1 MNITSEFYYFLI
13 IIIGI
18 IFHLL
23 FGYSMFDIF
32 FKFPLNYGMIPHSS
46 NLTNEE
52 TPSKRVVLIILDG
65 VRTDTIYEVISSGK
79 TSFLRDIVT
88 KRGVYGISHTKVP
101 TETKPGFTAIC
112 SGHFE
117 DASLALKEL
126 YNKHVTLDSVFN
138 QSKYSW
144 AIGHDACMFTGVAKQ
159 MECIP
164 ENSTE
169 NFNNLN
175 PEKQDYILFD
185 ILIKKMRYSKYK
197 KEGELY
203 QKLNSSK
210 ITFLIHLL
218 QADPLGHAHGPKSDK
233 VKNYL
238 IILDSYFEKLFKFFN
253 EFYEDNK
260 TTFIITGDHGMDMRR
275 AHGDGH
281 PDCTRT
287 PFIIWGSGIREAI
300 YIGKKQENEDAQKK
314 FNLDDYKRK
323 DIEQI
328 DFTPLIAGL
337 LGINYPMNSLG
348 IIPLDIFNVSDKI
361 KSKLLYGNMLELFD
375 IYKIKNEYESKA
387 VFYKTFKP
395 LINSSILMEN
405 ITNNIDKG
413 NYYQAINDT
422 NILIKLILEGID
434 YILHYDRQ
442 YLKTIVSFGY
452 ISWMVYLLIFFKMKN
467 EKVLNKFFFYN
478 SKDKIVN
485 IIIIFIIVSLYLFL
499 FLRLR
504 PFIYY
509 IYTLFPCYFLWR
521 IIANIKYLKLFFIFS
536 NDIKKVLINFILY
549 ITTVFAFLSI
559 VSNKQYNYYRQ

>member
-1 MNITSEFYYFLI
+1 
-13 IIIGI
+13 
-18 IFHLL
+18 
-23 FGYSMFDIF
+23 
-32 FKFPLNYGMIPHSS
+32 
-46 NLTNEE
+46 
-52 TPSKRVVLIILDG
+52 
-65 VRTDTIYEVISSGK
+65 
-79 TSFLRDIVT
+79 
-88 KRGVYGISHTKVP
+88 
-101 TETKPGFTAIC
+101 
-112 SGHFE
+112 
-117 DASLALKEL
+117 
-126 YNKHVTLDSVFN
+126 
-138 QSKYSW
+138 
-144 AIGHDACMFTGVAKQ
+144 
-159 MECIP
+159 
-164 ENSTE
+164 
-169 NFNNLN
+169 
-175 PEKQDYILFD
+175 
-185 ILIKKMRYSKYK
+185 
-197 KEGELY
+197 
-203 QKLNSSK
+203 
-210 ITFLIHLL
+210 
-218 QADPLGHAHGPKSDK
+218 
-233 VKNYL
+233 
-238 IILDSYFEKLFKFFN
+238 
-253 EFYEDNK
+253 
-260 TTFIITGDHGMDMRR
+260 
-275 AHGDGH
+275 
-281 PDCTRT
+281 
-287 PFIIWGSGIREAI
+287 
-300 YIGKKQENEDAQKK
+300 
-314 FNLDDYKRK
+314 
-323 DIEQI
+323 
-328 DFTPLIAGL
+328 
-337 LGINYPMNSLG
+337 MNSLG

-485 IIIIFIIVSLYLFL
+485 MIIIFIIVSLYLFL